1 MYFKITF
8 SNGYCGCDEE
18 IYEEFNTEKEAE
30 EYADEYLTGGMYSF
44 YEPDSRFIGDK
55 EDYESEEEYLAAYDS
70 YQEDCTYDIKEITK
84 EEYEEEI

>member
-18 IYEEFNTEKEAE
+18 IYEEFDTEKEAVD
-30 EYADEYLTGGMYSF
+30 YAEEYLTSGWYSF
-44 YEPDSRFIGDK
+44 YEPDYRFIGD
-55 EDYESEEEYLAAYDS
+55 EDDYDYEEEYLEAYEQ
-70 YQEDCTYDIKEITK
+70 YQEDCTYDITEITK

>member
-8 SNGYCGCDEE
+8 SNGYCSCDEE
-18 IYEEFNTEKEAE
+18 IYEEFNSVEEALEYAE
-30 EYADEYLTGGMYSF
+30 EYLTSGMYGF

-55 EDYESEEEYLAAYDS
+55 EDYDSEEEYLEAYES
-70 YQEDCTYDIKEITK
+70 YQEDCNYDIIEITK